1 MAENATVAFSD
12 MYWKKGK
19 PINQS
24 IIVKNNATH
33 HTFQTFL
40 WGVWGKNNPILL
52 LSVEKIRS
60 QVGSFLMLKLQY
72 SSQCRVCVGL
82 KQSATDLTSHWS
94 RFPLQNCVSM

>member
-1 MAENATVAFSD
+1 MAENATVTFSD

-24 IIVKNNATH
+24 IIVKIMQH
-33 HTFQTFL
+33 ISDFSL
-40 WGVWGKNNPILL
+40 GSYGEKNNPILL
-52 LSVEKIRS
+52 PSVEKIRS